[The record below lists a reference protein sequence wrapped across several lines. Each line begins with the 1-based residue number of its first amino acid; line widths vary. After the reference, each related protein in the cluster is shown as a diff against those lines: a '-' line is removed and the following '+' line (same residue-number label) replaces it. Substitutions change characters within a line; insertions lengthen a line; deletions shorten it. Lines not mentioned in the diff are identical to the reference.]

1 MVTGKDGD
9 IWLTPKEAAKKL
21 DLSVGRIYQI
31 KESLTH
37 KKVGS
42 EKQGRLFFLDRTL
55 VDDYMNI

>member
-1 MVTGKDGD
+1 MVTGKDGEV
-9 IWLTPKEAAKKL
+9 WLTPKEAAKKL

-37 KKVGS
+37 KKVGP

>member
-1 MVTGKDGD
+1 MVTDKDGEV
-9 IWLTPKEAAKKL
+9 WLTPKEAAKKL

>member
-1 MVTGKDGD
+1 MVKDKNGD
-9 IWLTPKEAAKKL
+9 GWLTPKEAAKKL

>member
-1 MVTGKDGD
+1 MVTDRNGD